1 MYGYLKNDRIK
12 NVYEMGW
19 CLTILFGTHHTWY
32 GVVASHIFLQHVHF
46 GLFYVYFIVP
56 HPTTNM
62 ANVSGIVG
70 GFNPFVYM
78 EGICGS
84 LFLNDTFGHG
94 NMTCWPKCTVCVLE
108 ARIR

>member
-1 MYGYLKNDRIK
+1 
-12 NVYEMGW
+12 MGA
-19 CLTILFGTHHTWY
+19 
-32 GVVASHIFLQHVHF
+32 VASQISLQSVHF
-46 GLFYVYFIVP
+46 GLFYVYFIVPHPTPP